1 MVLMGQKIDDEI
13 DITKDLLTF
22 TKLDDSLRKNSQIE
36 MNN

>member
-1 MVLMGQKIDDEI
+1 MVLMGEKIDDEI

-36 MNN
+36 MND

>member
-1 MVLMGQKIDDEI
+1 MVLMSQKIDDEI

-36 MNN
+36 MND